1 VKTIFETSDLDL
13 AAYLMLHELK
23 LIGARIEIDPKQRRP
38 KAIMQFA
45 DEKHTARD
53 LERLF
58 QTSSEKRYRDCMKYL
73 LKEAHTAV
81 REYANKALEDEET

>member
-1 VKTIFETSDLDL
+1 VKPIFETSDLDL
-13 AAYLMLHELK
+13 AAYLMLHELP
-23 LIGARIEIDPKQRRP
+23 LVGTRIDIDTKQRRP

-45 DEKHTARD
+45 DEKRTARD

-81 REYANKALEDEET
+81 REYANKALEETE